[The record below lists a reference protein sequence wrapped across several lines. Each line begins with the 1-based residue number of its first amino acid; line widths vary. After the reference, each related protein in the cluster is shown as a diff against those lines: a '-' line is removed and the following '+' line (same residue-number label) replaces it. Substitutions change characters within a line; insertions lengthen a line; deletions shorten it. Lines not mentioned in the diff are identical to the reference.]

1 MRSNAPCVLQCSDS
15 AGAKRML
22 IIDYIPPMEALL
34 AEANEADLRA
44 VAPFTAESRRRER
57 LAWRVMLRRALGR
70 DFEVEYLPS
79 GKPQLRDVEFSH
91 ISVSHCRDMVAVAL
105 STRECGVDVELLERR
120 FAAVAERYMSPE
132 ELSLAATAEEQ
143 AIVWS
148 AKEVLYK
155 MAGTEGL
162 DWRREIRI
170 VEINAAEQRV
180 RGVVER
186 RGERLVEQSLHY
198 CYPDAEHIVLYGL

>member
-1 MRSNAPCVLQCSDS
+1 MKSNAPCVLQCSDS

-57 LAWRVMLRRALGR
+57 LAWRVMLRRVLGR
-70 DFEVEYLPS
+70 EFEVEYLPS
-79 GKPQLRDVEFSH
+79 GKPQLRDAEFSH

-155 MAGTEGL
+155 MAGTKGL

-170 VEINAAEQRV
+170 EAIDGATSLV
-180 RGVVER
+180 RGVVSHHDKELLR
-186 RGERLVEQSLHY
+186 CELHLLQ
-198 CYPDAEHIVLYGL
+198 PDPEHILLYAF